1 MQGKQFIDGKWIEGE
16 GESFVSRA
24 PATTEQLWSGNG
36 ASKKQATEAVT
47 SAASAGVSW
56 RRLTLDERM
65 KIITRYTEILTQRRA
80 EMAMAIANETG
91 KPLWDSDGEVGA
103 LIGKTANSLAAWH
116 QRTGEEQRELSA
128 ATLRVRHRP
137 HGVMAVI
144 GPFNFPAHLPNG
156 HIVPALI
163 AGNTVVFKPSQHTP
177 MVSEMMVNMWQE
189 AGLPSGV
196 INLIHGDRLVV
207 EALVDEKQVAGVC
220 FTGGIEAGQALHR
233 RLAGRTEKILALELG
248 GNNPLIAWELADV
261 DAAAKTILR
270 SVYLSSGQRC
280 TCAKRLILPTDEL
293 GDAILKSL
301 DELLDRVI
309 VDVPDANPEPFM
321 GPLIS
326 PEAAAQVL
334 AAQIE
339 LERDGGGTVLRRCET
354 LDLGGAFLSPG
365 IIDVTAID
373 GRLDEE
379 VFGPLLQVIRVKDFS
394 AAIEEAN
401 NTQFGLAAGLLSD
414 NEELWNTFSSE
425 IRAGVV
431 NWNRHT
437 TGASGAAPFGG
448 VGLSGN
454 HRPAGFYAA
463 DYCAW
468 PMASLIAAGKLT
480 DDAPITGLRQP
491 DA

>member
-1 MQGKQFIDGKWIEGE
+1 MQGKQFINGTWIDGGGE
-16 GESFVSRA
+16 TFVSNA
-24 PATTEQLWSGNG
+24 PATMEQLWSGNS
-36 ASKKQATEAVT
+36 ASIKQAAEAVNV
-47 SAASAGVSW
+47 AANAGAAW
-56 RRLTLDERM
+56 RRRTLEERM
-65 KIITRYTEILTQRRA
+65 SVITRYTEILTERRP
-80 EMAMAIANETG
+80 EMAMAIAHETG
-91 KPLWDSDGEVGA
+91 KPLWDSNGEVGA

-116 QRTGEEQRELSA
+116 ERTGEQERELSA
-128 ATLRVRHRP
+128 ATMKVRHRP

-177 MVSEMMVNMWQE
+177 MVAEMMVNAWEE
-189 AGLPSGV
+189 AGLPAGV
-196 INLIHGDRLVV
+196 VNLIHGDRTVV
-207 EALVDEKQVAGVC
+207 EALVDDENVAGVC
-220 FTGGIEAGQALHR
+220 FTGGIGAGQSIHR
-233 RLAGRTEKILALELG
+233 RLAGRPEKILALELG
-248 GNNPLIAWELADV
+248 GNNPLIAWDLSDV

-301 DELLDRVI
+301 DTLLERVI
-309 VDVPDANPEPFM
+309 VDAPDAIPEPFM

-334 AAQIE
+334 AAQIGM
-339 LERDGGGTVLRRCET
+339 ERDGGGTVLRRCET
-354 LDLGGAFLSPG
+354 MSLGGAFLTPG

-373 GRLDEE
+373 ERVDEE

-394 AAIEEAN
+394 DAIEEAN
-401 NTQFGLAAGLLSD
+401 NTRFGLAAGLLSD
-414 NEELWNTFSSE
+414 NEELWKTFSSE

-480 DDAPITGLRQP
+480 DDAPINGLK
-491 DA
+491 

>member
-1 MQGKQFIDGKWIEGE
+1 MQGKLLIDGKWIDGDGE
-16 GESFVSRA
+16 PFVSKA
-24 PATTEQLWSGNG
+24 PASLKQLWSGNG
-36 ASKKQATEAVT
+36 ASSKQVARAVN
-47 SAASAGVSW
+47 AAANAGVSW
-56 RRLTLDERM
+56 RRQTLDERM
-65 KIITRYTEILTQRRA
+65 SIIERYTEILTQRRP
-80 EMAMAIANETG
+80 EIAMAIANETG
-91 KPLWDSDGEVGA
+91 KPLWDADGEVGA

-116 QRTGEEQRELSA
+116 ERTGEQERDLSA
-128 ATLRVRHRP
+128 ATLKVRHRP

-163 AGNTVVFKPSQHTP
+163 AGNTIVFKPSQHTP
-177 MVSEMMVNMWQE
+177 MVAEMMVGIWEE
-189 AGLPSGV
+189 AGLPAGV
-196 INLIHGDRLVV
+196 VNLIHGDRTIV
-207 EALVDEKQVAGVC
+207 EALVDEESVAGVC
-220 FTGGIEAGQALHR
+220 FTGGIQAGQSIHR
-233 RLAGRTEKILALELG
+233 RLAGRPEKILALELG
-248 GNNPLIAWELADV
+248 GNNPLIAWELSDV

-280 TCAKRLILPTDEL
+280 TCAKRLILPTDGL

-301 DELLDRVI
+301 DALLDRVI
-309 VDVPDANPEPFM
+309 VDAPDATPEPFM

-334 AAQIE
+334 AAQIA

-373 GRLDEE
+373 ERPDEE
-379 VFGPLLQVIRVKDFS
+379 VFGPLLQVIRVKDFA

-401 NTQFGLAAGLLSD
+401 NTRFGLAAGLLSD
-414 NEELWNTFSSE
+414 NEALWNTFSSE

-468 PMASLIAAGKLT
+468 PMASLISAGKLT

-491 DA
+491 D

>member
-1 MQGKQFIDGKWIEGE
+1 MQGKQFIGGKWIDGNGE
-16 GESFVSRA
+16 PFVSNA
-24 PATTEQLWSGNG
+24 PATMKQLWSGTA
-36 ASKKQATEAVT
+36 ASKQEAANAV
-47 SAASAGVSW
+47 SAAASAGVSW
-56 RRLTLDERM
+56 RRRTLEERM
-65 KIITRYTEILTQRRA
+65 SVITRYTEILTERRD

-91 KPLWDSDGEVGA
+91 KPLWDADGEVGA

-128 ATLRVRHRP
+128 ATMKVSHRP

-177 MVSEMMVNMWQE
+177 MVAEMMVRAWEE
-189 AGLPSGV
+189 AGLPAGV
-196 INLIHGDRLVV
+196 VNLVHGDRQIV
-207 EALVDEKQVAGVC
+207 EALVDDEQVAGVC
-220 FTGGIEAGQALHR
+220 FTGGIQAGQSIHR
-233 RLAGRTEKILALELG
+233 RLAGRPEKILALELG
-248 GNNPLIAWELADV
+248 GNNPLIAWEISDV
-261 DAAAKTILR
+261 ESAARTILR

-280 TCAKRLILPTDEL
+280 TCAKRLILPINDL

-301 DELLDRVI
+301 DVLLERVI
-309 VDVPDANPEPFM
+309 VDAPDATPEPFM

-334 AAQIE
+334 AAQIG

-354 LDLGGAFLSPG
+354 LSLGGAFLSPG
-365 IIDVTAID
+365 IIDVTTVD
-373 GRLDEE
+373 GRVDEE
-379 VFGPLLQVIRVKDFS
+379 VFGPLLQVIRVKNFT

-401 NTQFGLAAGLLSD
+401 NTRFGLAAGLLSD
-414 NEELWNTFSSE
+414 NEQLWKTFSSE

-468 PMASLIAAGKLT
+468 PMASLVSAGKLA
-480 DDAPITGLRQP
+480 DDAPINGLRQP
-491 DA
+491 NA

>member
-1 MQGKQFIDGKWIEGE
+1 MQGKLFVDGKWIDGA
-16 GESFVSRA
+16 GESFDSRA
-24 PATTEQLWSGNG
+24 PATTEQLWSGN
-36 ASKKQATEAVT
+36 AATIKQATDAVT
-47 SAASAGVSW
+47 AATNAGVSW
-56 RRLTLDERM
+56 RRRTLDDRM
-65 KIITRYTEILTQRRA
+65 EIITRYTEMITQRRT

-91 KPLWDSDGEVGA
+91 KPLWDADGEVGA
-103 LIGKTANSLAAWH
+103 LIGKTANSLSAWH
-116 QRTGEEQRELSA
+116 QRTGDEQRELSA
-128 ATLRVRHRP
+128 ATLSVRHRP

-177 MVSEMMVNMWQE
+177 MVAEIMVGVWEE
-189 AGLPSGV
+189 AGLPAGV
-196 INLIHGDRLVV
+196 VNLIHGDRHVV
-207 EALVDEKQVAGVC
+207 EALIDEESVAGVC
-220 FTGGIEAGQALHR
+220 FTGGIAAGQAIHR
-233 RLAGRTEKILALELG
+233 RLAGRPEKILALELG
-248 GNNPLIAWELADV
+248 GNNPLIAWELSDV

-280 TCAKRLILPTDEL
+280 TCAKRLILPIGEL
-293 GDAILKSL
+293 GDAILASL
-301 DELLDRVI
+301 DTLLERVI
-309 VDVPDANPEPFM
+309 VDAPDAIPEPFM

-334 AAQIE
+334 AAQIA

-354 LDLGGAFLSPG
+354 LNQGGAFLSPG
-365 IIDVTAID
+365 VIDVTAIEQ
-373 GRLDEE
+373 RLDEE

-394 AAIEEAN
+394 AAIVEAN
-401 NTQFGLAAGLLSD
+401 NTRFGLAAGLLSD
-414 NEELWNTFSSE
+414 KEQLWKTFSSE
-425 IRAGVV
+425 IQAGVV
-431 NWNRHT
+431 NWNRQT

-480 DDAPITGLRQP
+480 DDAPIRGIR
-491 DA
+491 

>member
-1 MQGKQFIDGKWIEGE
+1 MQGKQFIDGKWIAGD
-16 GESFVSRA
+16 GDQFISNA
-24 PATTEQLWSGNG
+24 PATMEQLWSGNA
-36 ASKKQATEAVT
+36 ASIKQSTDAV
-47 SAASAGVSW
+47 SAASNAGVLW
-56 RRLTLDERM
+56 RQRTLTERM
-65 KIITRYTEILTQRRA
+65 SVITRYTEILTQRRA
-80 EMAMAIANETG
+80 EIAMAIANETG

-116 QRTGEEQRELSA
+116 ERTGEQERELSA
-128 ATLRVRHRP
+128 ATLKVRHRP

-177 MVSEMMVNMWQE
+177 MVAEMMVRAWEE
-189 AGLPSGV
+189 AGLPAGV
-196 INLIHGDRLVV
+196 VNLVHGGREIA
-207 EALVDEKQVAGVC
+207 EALIDDEHVAGVC
-220 FTGGIEAGQALHR
+220 FTGGIQAGQAIHR
-233 RLAGRTEKILALELG
+233 RLAGRPEKILALELG
-248 GNNPLIAWELADV
+248 GNNPLIAWELSDV

-280 TCAKRLILPTDEL
+280 TCAKRLILPTGDL
-293 GDAILKSL
+293 GDAILQSL
-301 DELLDRVI
+301 DALLERVI
-309 VDVPDANPEPFM
+309 VNAPDATPEPFM

-334 AAQIE
+334 AAQIG

-354 LDLGGAFLSPG
+354 LSLGGAFLTPG
-365 IIDVTAID
+365 IIDVTAVE

-379 VFGPLLQVIRVKDFS
+379 VFGPLLQVIRAKSFS

-401 NTQFGLAAGLLSD
+401 NTRFGLAAGLLSD
-414 NEELWNTFSSE
+414 NEELWKTFSNE
-425 IRAGVV
+425 VRAGVV

-468 PMASLIAAGKLT
+468 PMASLIASGKLK
-480 DDAPITGLRQP
+480 DDSSINGLR
-491 DA
+491 

>member
-1 MQGKQFIDGKWIEGE
+1 MQGKQFIDGKWIDG
-16 GESFVSRA
+16 GGDPFVSNA
-24 PATTEQLWSGNG
+24 PATAKQLWSGKA
-36 ASKKQATEAVT
+36 ASIKQAADAV
-47 SAASAGVSW
+47 SAAVSAGISW
-56 RRLTLDERM
+56 RRRTLEQRM
-65 KIITRYTEILTQRRA
+65 EVITRYTEILTERRP
-80 EMAMAIANETG
+80 EMAMGIANETG

-116 QRTGEEQRELSA
+116 ERTGEQQRELSA
-128 ATLRVRHRP
+128 ATLKVRHRP

-163 AGNTVVFKPSQHTP
+163 AGNTVVFKPSQQTP
-177 MVSEMMVNMWQE
+177 MVAEMMMGIWEE
-189 AGLPSGV
+189 AGLPAGI
-196 INLIHGDRLVV
+196 INLVHGDRTIV
-207 EALVDEKQVAGVC
+207 EALVDDKNVAGIC
-220 FTGGIEAGQALHR
+220 FTGGIQAGEAIHR
-233 RLAGRTEKILALELG
+233 RLAGRPEKILALELG
-248 GNNPLIAWELADV
+248 GNNPLIAWDLSDV
-261 DAAAKTILR
+261 DAAARTILR

-280 TCAKRLILPTDEL
+280 TCAKRLILPADEL
-293 GDAILKSL
+293 GDAILQSL
-301 DELLDRVI
+301 DALLERVI
-309 VDVPDANPEPFM
+309 IGPPDATPEPFM

-334 AAQIE
+334 AAQIH

-354 LDLGGAFLSPG
+354 LELGGAFLSPG
-365 IIDVTAID
+365 MIDVTAID
-373 GRLDEE
+373 QRQDAE

-401 NTQFGLAAGLLSD
+401 DTKFGLAAGLLSD
-414 NEELWNTFSSE
+414 NEKLWETFSNE

-468 PMASLIAAGKLT
+468 PMASLISAGKLT
-480 DDAPITGLRQP
+480 DEAPINGLRSP
-491 DA
+491 D